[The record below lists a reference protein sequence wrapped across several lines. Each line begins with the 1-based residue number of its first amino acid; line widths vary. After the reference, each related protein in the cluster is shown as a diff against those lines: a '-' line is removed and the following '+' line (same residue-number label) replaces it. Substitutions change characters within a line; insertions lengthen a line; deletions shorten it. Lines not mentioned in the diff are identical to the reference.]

1 MKSKAIKFLQTKN
14 VFYTPDGKFEATDEF
29 GESLVA
35 DALEEYAQQSQPSG
49 MRWVSASERMPDI
62 DTSDKWNNDNKI
74 TKDVVCWSKEWGRRF
89 GRYYYNSGR
98 WSIDGVL
105 SSNQIVIEYWVD
117 LTNPSESSPA
127 GAAEGAPS
135 DNAFM
140 NGGNTESEKSFYAM
154 GYMDRKKA
162 SEGMAEALRLKWINL
177 TEDMG
182 RLLSGQRGVS
192 IDKLNKA
199 MNLVQDFVN
208 TMPASLSPGVE
219 DGSGWVKVEDRLPEN
234 AGWVNDT
241 VMFWSKKHGHAL
253 IGCYDFEFDDWT
265 QQPWTEGAEKLKSS
279 DVTHWRP
286 LPTPPDVEDNQTK
299 KQAH

>member
-1 MKSKAIKFLQTKN
+1 MKSTLTNEQLIAKAKQWVKELCESGGRKWSLRVPVDFN
-14 VFYTPDGKFEATDEF
+14 HDPDVIFIE
-29 GESLVA
+29 LCNR
-35 DALEEYAQQSQPSG
+35 LEEYAQQSQPSG
-49 MRWVSASERMPDI
+49 MWWVRVEDYKGYDGRILVFSPIYPIRDLMRYRII
-62 DTSDKWNNDNKI
+62 DSQFLKTC
-74 TKDVVCWSKEWGRRF
+74 KDVTHYHILKE
-89 GRYYYNSGR
+89 
-98 WSIDGVL
+98 
-105 SSNQIVIEYWVD
+105 
-117 LTNPSESSPA
+117 PSESSPAGADEVKNSTGFVSVIQNGVANFYPA

-208 TMPASLSPGVE
+208 TMPASLSPAG
-219 DGSGWVKVEDRLPEN
+219 DGGSGKV
-234 AGWVNDT
+234 
-241 VMFWSKKHGHAL
+241 
-253 IGCYDFEFDDWT
+253 
-265 QQPWTEGAEKLKSS
+265 
-279 DVTHWRP
+279 
-286 LPTPPDVEDNQTK
+286 
-299 KQAH
+299 

>member
-1 MKSKAIKFLQTKN
+1 MKSKEEILDKYLKDNHGPAETYRDILKAMK
-14 VFYTPDGKFEATDEF
+14 
-29 GESLVA
+29 
-35 DALEEYAQQSQPSG
+35 EYAQQPQPSG
-49 MRWVSASERMPDI
+49 MSAEEVKEI
-62 DTSDKWNNDNKI
+62 AENHFKNTTWLEGTQEQDTKFGFRIGYMKAM
-74 TKDVVCWSKEWGRRF
+74 KDF
-89 GRYYYNSGR
+89 A
-98 WSIDGVL
+98 I
-105 SSNQIVIEYWVD
+105 Q
-117 LTNPSESSPA
+117 NPSTASPA
-127 GAAEGAPS
+127 GAAEGASEGISKIREVMNWISQCVDEDHDLEVSEIKMIWNDLS
-135 DNAFM
+135 DAISLI
-140 NGGNTESEKSFYAM
+140 ESTPHS
-154 GYMDRKKA
+154 

-286 LPTPPDVEDNQTK
+286 LPTPPGVEDNQTK
-299 KQAH
+299 KQ